1 MTRRLQLLLCASLL
15 TGFTSR
21 AADPALEYKVKAV
34 CVLNAARFIE
44 WPRGV
49 FKEPGAPFVI
59 GVLGDNPFGPLLEAA
74 VKDETI
80 RHRPIVVRSV
90 TLAEAAATACQ
101 ILFISRSERERLP
114 GILQALNKAS
124 VLTMS
129 EIEGFTRSG
138 GMLGLGLEGGKIHFQ
153 LNPGAA
159 RAAQLR
165 IDSQFM
171 MLCHA
176 TP

>member
-1 MTRRLQLLLCASLL
+1 MKRRLHLLLYASLL
-15 TGFTSR
+15 AGLTGR
-21 AADPALEYKVKAV
+21 AAEPGLEYKVKAV

-44 WPRGV
+44 WPRSV
-49 FKEPGAPFVI
+49 FKEPGASFVI

-74 VKDETI
+74 VKNETI
-80 RHRPIVVRSV
+80 RHRPIVVRHL
-90 TLAEAAATACQ
+90 TLSEAAACQ
-101 ILFISRSERERLP
+101 ILFISRSERDHLP
-114 GILQALNKAS
+114 AILQALGKAS
-124 VLTMS
+124 VLTIS

-138 GMLGLGLEGGKIHFQ
+138 GMLGLALEEGKVRFQ
-153 LNPGAA
+153 LNPAAA

-171 MLCHA
+171 MLCRV